1 MPNATAGG
9 FYLLLPNMMRL
20 LLSLLLFILLPLV
33 SSAQTP
39 SADSLQ
45 RDVKADPRVKTA
57 VNKHIDT
64 NVKSKSKGY
73 RVQLYSGVD
82 NDKAKNIKSK
92 FLNEY
97 GKDAHAYIVYD
108 APNFKLRVG
117 DFRTRL
123 DAYRF
128 LRKIKANFPS
138 AYIVETEIE
147 KPEIR

>member
-1 MPNATAGG
+1 MPQPVV
-9 FYLLLPNMMRL
+9 FLYFCLSMVRL
-20 LLSLLLFILLPLV
+20 LLSLLFILLLPVASL
-33 SSAQTP
+33 AQTP

-57 VNKHIDT
+57 VNKHINT

-82 NDKAKNIKSK
+82 QDKAKSIRSK

-97 GKDAHAYIVYD
+97 GKDANAYIVYD
-108 APNFKLRVG
+108 PPNFKLRVG

-123 DAYRF
+123 EAYRF
-128 LRKIKANFPS
+128 LKKIKADFPS